1 MQCISCV
8 KVASNFLFRL
18 SVRHLGQMNTQV
30 RSLNLLGHLAGWAV
44 NSELVGSMCNVEWM
58 MFNSIHNVEM
68 SSKMSYLL
76 FISSPCQNRR
86 MLEEIARN
94 HSPCQNRRSFEK
106 KNNNFSCH
114 VLFIVNQICYF
125 ASTMKTK
132 PQGRAVARKKFWLRQ
147 TLPWPATG
155 IQRNNMSSKCAKPIF
170 IITIELEP
178 SIQRGF
184 MEYSSIRHAK
194 MDQIQAAIL
203 IMWDILFVSDQHS
216 RKRGT
221 L

>member
-1 MQCISCV
+1 MDESPV
-8 KVASNFLFRL
+8 NVASKLLFRL
-18 SVRHLGQMNTQV
+18 SVRHVGRMGTQV
-30 RSLNLLGHLAGWAV
+30 RLLNLLVRLAGWV
-44 NSELVGSMCNVEWM
+44 NSELVGSKRNTDRM
-58 MFNSIHNVEM
+58 MLSSNTM
-68 SSKMSYLL
+68 PSKMSYLL